1 MQNLVK
7 PQNKIF
13 TEIYSFQNT
22 KMLKLTVCEIFS
34 PGNTVQFK
42 EKEPLYI
49 HYKVDFIIL

>member
-1 MQNLVK
+1 MHNLVK